1 MTNDATHTD
10 DEETRNGRTTATDG
24 GVAAAASARDTD
36 AQVSAAESAAL
47 RLANVDEETRN
58 AALRSIAAAIR
69 DHEAAILDA
78 NARDVAAAEELLKA
92 GEYTAA
98 LVDRLKLD
106 GTKIESI
113 ASMVESVAE
122 QTDPL
127 GKTLAARELDEAL
140 ELYRV
145 AVPIGVVATVFE
157 SRPDA
162 LVQIAAL
169 SLKSGNAVILKG
181 GSEASKSNRILHEI
195 IRQATGGEAVASDAS
210 NDAGKSA
217 TDPTDAVDV
226 DPTDAVDVDPTDAVE
241 LPTGWAQ
248 LIEAH
253 EAVDR
258 LLELDEQVD
267 LVMPRGSSEFVSY
280 IQDNTQ
286 IPVLGHTEGVCHVY
300 VDRDADIS
308 MAADVALDAKVQ
320 YPAVCNA
327 VETLLVDEAVAD
339 EFLPTVVARYEDA
352 GVELR
357 GDERT
362 REIVDVDP
370 ATDDDWRTEYGDL
383 ELSIAVVDDV
393 YAAIEHINANG
404 SKHTESILTEDVETA
419 ETFMTGVDA
428 ASVFHNASTR
438 FADGYRYGLGAE
450 VGISTG
456 KIHARGPVGLA
467 GLTTYKYYLEGDGQ
481 LVATYAGDDAKP
493 FTHREF
499 DGEWTPGRLSNR

>member
-1 MTNDATHTD
+1 MPENHTTD
-10 DEETRNGRTTATDG
+10 VATDTDEL
-24 GVAAAASARDTD
+24 ARR
-36 AQVSAAESAAL
+36 AERAAL
-47 RLANVDEETRN
+47 RLANADEATRN
-58 AALRSIAAAIR
+58 GMLRSIADAIR
-69 DHEAAILDA
+69 EREGEILDA
-78 NARDVAAAEELLKA
+78 NAEDIEAAEAMLA
-92 GEYTAA
+92 DGEYTQA

-106 GTKIESI
+106 EAKIESI

-122 QTDPL
+122 QDDPL
-127 GKTLAARELDEAL
+127 GETLAARELDADL

-145 AVPIGVVATVFE
+145 SVPIGVVATVFE

-169 SLKSGNAVILKG
+169 ALKSGNAVVLKG
-181 GSEASKSNRILHEI
+181 GSEASESNRALYEAIVD
-195 IRQATGGEAVASDAS
+195 ATA
-210 NDAGKSA
+210 
-217 TDPTDAVDV
+217 
-226 DPTDAVDVDPTDAVE
+226 E
-241 LPTGWAQ
+241 LPDGWAAH
-248 LIEAH
+248 IEAH
-253 EAVDR
+253 EEVDR
-258 LLELDEQVD
+258 LLELHDRVD

-280 IQDNTQ
+280 IQENTQ

-300 VDRDADIS
+300 VDADADLET
-308 MAADVALDAKVQ
+308 AADVAVDAKVQ

-327 VETLLVDEAVAD
+327 VETLLVNESVAAD
-339 EFLPTVVARYEDA
+339 FLPGLVARYEAA

-362 REIVDVDP
+362 REVVDVDP
-370 ATDDDWRTEYGDL
+370 ATAADWDAEYGDL

-393 YAAIEHINANG
+393 YDAVEHVNDHG
-404 SKHTESILTEDVETA
+404 SKHTESILTEDADAA

-467 GLTTYKYYLEGDGQ
+467 GLTTYKYYLEGDGH
-481 LVATYAGDDAKP
+481 LVASYSGEDAVP
-493 FTHREF
+493 FTHREL
-499 DGEWTPGRLSNR
+499 DGAEWTPGRLSGRQL